1 MKESAQAALSYVRSR
16 AEEFGLKKD
25 FYQKTDIHVHIP
37 EGAVPKDGPSAG
49 LTMAVAMVSALTN
62 IPLRH
67 DISMTG
73 EVTLSGKILPIGGL
87 KEKTLAA
94 HRGEIF
100 NIILPKDNE
109 KDIHDIPEN
118 IRKGMTFHPVKNM
131 DEVIEK
137 VFGSKFKRGR
147 KPTAKTKSRKTSVTT
162 RPPAT
167 TLN

>member
-1 MKESAQAALSYVRSR
+1 
-16 AEEFGLKKD
+16 
-25 FYQKTDIHVHIP
+25 
-37 EGAVPKDGPSAG
+37 
-49 LTMAVAMVSALTN
+49 
-62 IPLRH
+62 
-67 DISMTG
+67 MTG
-73 EVTLSGKILPIGGL
+73 ELTLSGKVLPIGGL

-109 KDIHDIPEN
+109 KDIPDIPEN
-118 IRKGMTFHPVKNM
+118 IRKGMTFHPVKDM

-147 KPTAKTKSRKTSVTT
+147 KPTAKTKSRKTPVTPHPST
-162 RPPAT
+162 T